1 MPATAIRPPA
11 AATTLPPHYTANAV
25 VNGDTAVR
33 SRVCLRF
40 GVASTTHRWTKA
52 SIAALP
58 PPPAVDLRQPPKF
71 EV

>member
-1 MPATAIRPPA
+1 MPATAIRAPA

-58 PPPAVDLRQPPKF
+58 PPPGCGPPATPKF